1 MCKLVLIFVGSG
13 LGGVLRYALGGWG
26 QRLADGRFPLGT
38 LIVNVSGCL
47 LIRFLTAA
55 FAGRVLIREEYRV
68 ALLIGVLGGYTT
80 FSTFGLET
88 LLSNTLSNR
97 RHEKGASRQKKRS
110 ADPRPTPSNPAEPPP
125 SSPNRPSARCDG
137 YWVRQGWI
145 PLCVLAAWWFSSAPF
160 AVDWCPWNIWKADNP
175 SWPRCRPS
183 NAASRSSSSATM
195 RTARSSPT

>member
-26 QRLADGRFPLGT
+26 QRPADGRFPLGT

-88 LLSNTLSNR
+88 LLSNT
-97 RHEKGASRQKKRS
+97 
-110 ADPRPTPSNPAEPPP
+110 T
-125 SSPNRPSARCDG
+125 
-137 YWVRQGWI
+137 
-145 PLCVLAAWWFSSAPF
+145 
-160 AVDWCPWNIWKADNP
+160 
-175 SWPRCRPS
+175 
-183 NAASRSSSSATM
+183 
-195 RTARSSPT
+195 